1 MPTSIRLYLDED
13 VDPQVAERLT
23 ATGLDV
29 LTPRE
34 AGRRGST
41 DEEQLIFAVGENRAI
56 YSHNVRDFEQIA
68 RSWAA
73 SGRHHAGIMYSAQ
86 KSPASVA
93 KMIADVC
100 VLYDKLDDVVIWL
113 PVKP

>member
-13 VDPQVAERLT
+13 VDPQIAERLT
-23 ATGLDV
+23 TTGLDI
-29 LTPRE
+29 LTTRE

-41 DEEQLIFAVGENRAI
+41 DEEQLIFAAGEDRAI
-56 YSHNVRDFEQIA
+56 YSHNVRDFEQLA

-73 SGRHHAGIMYSAQ
+73 SGRHHSGILYSAQ
-86 KSPASVA
+86 KSPGAVA

-100 VLYDKLDDVVIWL
+100 ALYDKLDDLVIWL
-113 PVKP
+113 PVQP